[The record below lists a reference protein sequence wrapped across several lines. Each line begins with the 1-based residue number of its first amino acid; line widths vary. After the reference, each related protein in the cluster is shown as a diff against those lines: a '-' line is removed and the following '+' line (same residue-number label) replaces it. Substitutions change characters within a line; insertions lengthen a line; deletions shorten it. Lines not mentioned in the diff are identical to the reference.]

1 LFVISTRSIDSLTL
15 PYSRVASVRAFTT
28 TMQRICLTERS
39 SWPVATRSPLPAGRA
54 SRSGRWTSC
63 QARRTSSASSE
74 ADLYDPRVGI
84 DVYQV
89 EDASLFDAA
98 MAQPVYVKVPAAF
111 LTVLVVTRVLGTFMR
126 RQRRSAL
133 EERGYKRD
141 SAADEDHYSRM
152 MKGMKTV
159 KYEELS
165 DEALQAARKRR
176 QREVA
181 GDSLDI
187 DNLDLPANHPFA
199 VRQEVSKEEEEL
211 QRQRLLARR
220 GLSPQDLELLRK
232 TQEEADQK

>member
-1 LFVISTRSIDSLTL
+1 
-15 PYSRVASVRAFTT
+15 
-28 TMQRICLTERS
+28 M
-39 SWPVATRSPLPAGRA
+39 
-54 SRSGRWTSC
+54 
-63 QARRTSSASSE
+63 
-74 ADLYDPRVGI
+74 YDPRVGI
-84 DVYQV
+84 DAYQV
-89 EDASLFDAA
+89 EDVSLLDAA

-111 LTVLVVTRVLGTFMR
+111 IGVLVVTRVLGTLMR

-165 DEALQAARKRR
+165 DEALEAARKRR

-187 DNLDLPANHPFA
+187 ENLDLPANHPFA
-199 VRQEVSKEEEEL
+199 VKQEVSKEEEEM

-232 TQEEADQK
+232 TQEEADQM

>member
-1 LFVISTRSIDSLTL
+1 
-15 PYSRVASVRAFTT
+15 
-28 TMQRICLTERS
+28 M
-39 SWPVATRSPLPAGRA
+39 PVATRSAVPDRLGLRVGLTPCR
-54 SRSGRWTSC
+54 
-63 QARRTSSASSE
+63 ARRTSASSE

-84 DVYQV
+84 DAYQV
-89 EDASLFDAA
+89 EDASLLDTAL
-98 MAQPVYVKVPAAF
+98 AQPVYVKVPAAF
-111 LTVLVVTRVLGTFMR
+111 LGVLVVTRVLGTLMR

-181 GDSLDI
+181 GDSLDF

-199 VRQEVSKEEEEL
+199 VKQEVSKEEEEM
-211 QRQRLLARR
+211 QRQRLMARR
-220 GLSPQDLELLRK
+220 GLSAQDLELLRK
-232 TQEEADQK
+232 TQEEADQM

>member
-1 LFVISTRSIDSLTL
+1 
-15 PYSRVASVRAFTT
+15 
-28 TMQRICLTERS
+28 MQRFCTSGSTCL
-39 SWPVATRSPLPAGRA
+39 PVATRSAVPDRLGLRRVGLTPCR
-54 SRSGRWTSC
+54 
-63 QARRTSSASSE
+63 ARRTSASSE

-84 DVYQV
+84 DAYQV
-89 EDASLFDAA
+89 EDATLLDTAL
-98 MAQPVYVKVPAAF
+98 AQPVYVKVPAAF
-111 LTVLVVTRVLGTFMR
+111 LGVLVVTRVLGTLMR

-181 GDSLDI
+181 GDSLDF

-199 VRQEVSKEEEEL
+199 VKQEVSKEEEEM
-211 QRQRLLARR
+211 QRQRLMARR
-220 GLSPQDLELLRK
+220 GLSAQDLELLRK
-232 TQEEADQK
+232 TQEEADQM

>member
-1 LFVISTRSIDSLTL
+1 MFVISTRSIDSLTL

>member
-1 LFVISTRSIDSLTL
+1 MISTRSIDSLTL

>member
-1 LFVISTRSIDSLTL
+1 L
-15 PYSRVASVRAFTT
+15 
-28 TMQRICLTERS
+28 
-39 SWPVATRSPLPAGRA
+39 PVATRSAVPDRLGLRRVGLTPCR
-54 SRSGRWTSC
+54 
-63 QARRTSSASSE
+63 ARRTSASSE

-84 DVYQV
+84 DAYQV
-89 EDASLFDAA
+89 EDATLLDTAL
-98 MAQPVYVKVPAAF
+98 AQPVYVKVPAAF
-111 LTVLVVTRVLGTFMR
+111 LGVLVVTRVLGTLMR

-181 GDSLDI
+181 GDSLDF

-199 VRQEVSKEEEEL
+199 VKQEVSKEEEEM
-211 QRQRLLARR
+211 QRQRLMARR
-220 GLSPQDLELLRK
+220 GLSAQDLELLRK
-232 TQEEADQK
+232 TQEEADQM